1 MGDDT
6 ADDSGDVSYS
16 GIKRELL
23 DISTQTHTDTHQGNR
38 NQRVCLLQEEEK
50 DET

>member
-6 ADDSGDVSYS
+6 ADDSGDVSCS

-23 DISTQTHTDTHQGNR
+23 HLSTQTHTDTHQGNTH
-38 NQRVCLLQEEEK
+38 QRVCLLQQEEK